1 MWSHEFLN
9 LILTEHWACNQ
20 HVRSQRPSTRFPT
33 SSFLPSHPGHD
44 PISTGQDEP
53 TAESSGSHLQGF
65 VCFQKGAR
73 CHKPWVFQCYNWFSL
88 SLEYKAL
95 LILFIP
101 PESRHSLRCV
111 VCAQARWW
119 SEWRGAVFNTPLL
132 WSQSMHSK
140 KPSLGVLLLFSDL
153 WPFATCFKRNHYTLI
168 NNNICI

>member
-1 MWSHEFLN
+1 MR
-9 LILTEHWACNQ
+9 NQ

-53 TAESSGSHLQGF
+53 TVESSGSHLQGF

-73 CHKPWVFQCYNWFSL
+73 RHKPWVFQCYNWFSL

-111 VCAQARWW
+111 VYAQDRWW
-119 SEWRGAVFNTPLL
+119 SERRRAVFNTPPPLV
-132 WSQSMHSK
+132 S
-140 KPSLGVLLLFSDL
+140 
-153 WPFATCFKRNHYTLI
+153 I
-168 NNNICI
+168 NA